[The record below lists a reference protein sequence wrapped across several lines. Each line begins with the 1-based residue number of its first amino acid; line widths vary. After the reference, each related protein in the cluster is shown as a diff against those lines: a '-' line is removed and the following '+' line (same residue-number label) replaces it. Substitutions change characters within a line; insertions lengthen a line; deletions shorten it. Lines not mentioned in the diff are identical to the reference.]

1 VPQTPEVEGI
11 TRATS
16 LLQWRAPHLTKDGVR
31 AEEALLDAA
40 VRGRRRALA
49 EHLMLRLL
57 LLVLWQVR
65 LSVLPH
71 VARVVG
77 GRDAAESLPIFLV
90 GDLLEGSPHHGEH
103 SFSLLLH
110 PGAANASGV

>member
-1 VPQTPEVEGI
+1 VPVNLKHQKI
-11 TRATS
+11 ASATDARGGGDHQS
-16 LLQWRAPHLTKDGVR
+16 GESASMACPSPAKDGVR

-71 VARVVG
+71 VA
-77 GRDAAESLPIFLV
+77 
-90 GDLLEGSPHHGEH
+90 
-103 SFSLLLH
+103 
-110 PGAANASGV
+110 